1 MGNDKRVA
9 LGMSGGVDSSVAV
22 AVLQQEGY
30 EVVGVTCVFCEGE
43 PAEAAVRDARAVCER
58 FGIEHAVRRC
68 EESFER
74 CVVAPFVESYAAG
87 LTPSPCVGCNAQV
100 KIPELLAAAD
110 VLGCG
115 KVATG
120 HYARVACMAESGRFA
135 VLAALDNRKDQ
146 SYMLS
151 QLSQT
156 QLARLVLPLGGLTKL
171 AVRETARELGLSV
184 AEKAESQDIC
194 FAPQGYRVLLAE
206 RGVSTEPGAIILDG
220 QQVGVHTGLADYTVG
235 QRKGVGVAGP
245 EPYYVLE
252 KHVAENELV
261 IGTAGQSRISGV
273 LLHKPNWQAVSAPCA
288 PMEAMVKLRYRSAA
302 CPCIIEPEDDD
313 RVRVRLLS
321 PQPATAPGQ
330 HAVFYLGST
339 VLGGGEIEEV
349 CS

>member
-1 MGNDKRVA
+1 MGNDRRVA

-22 AVLQQEGY
+22 AVLQREGY
-30 EVVGVTCVFCEGE
+30 EVVGVTCVFCEGG
-43 PAEAAVRDARAVCER
+43 AARSAVSDARAVCAR
-58 FGIEHAVRRC
+58 FGIEHAVSRC
-68 EESFER
+68 EEAFER
-74 CVVAPFVESYAAG
+74 RVVTPFVEAYACG

-110 VLGCG
+110 ALGCA
-115 KVATG
+115 KIATG
-120 HYARVACMAESGRFA
+120 HYARVARLTESGRFA
-135 VLAALDNRKDQ
+135 VLAALDDRKDQ

-151 QLSQT
+151 QLSQD

-171 AVRETARELGLSV
+171 AVRETARDLGLSV
-184 AEKAESQDIC
+184 ADKAESQDIC
-194 FAPQGYRVLLAE
+194 FAPQGYRALLAE
-206 RGVSTEPGAIILDG
+206 RGVVSEAGPIVLDG
-220 QQVGVHTGLADYTVG
+220 RQVGVHAGLVDYTVG

-252 KHVAENELV
+252 KRVVGNELV
-261 IGTAGQSRISGV
+261 IGTASQSRVSGLIV
-273 LLHKPNWQAVSAPCA
+273 RGLNWQAVAAPRD
-288 PMEAMVKLRYRSAA
+288 PMEVMVKLRYRSAA
-302 CPCIIEPEDDD
+302 CPCIMEPEDDD

>member
-1 MGNDKRVA
+1 MGDDKRVA

-30 EVVGVTCVFCEGE
+30 EVVGVTCLFCEGDQVE
-43 PAEAAVRDARAVCER
+43 SAVRDARAVCER
-58 FGIEHAVRRC
+58 FGIEHVVRRC
-68 EESFER
+68 EEPFER
-74 CVVAPFVESYAAG
+74 RVVAPFVESYATG

-100 KIPELLAAAD
+100 KVPELLAAAD
-110 VLGCG
+110 ALGCS
-115 KVATG
+115 KAATG
-120 HYARVACMAESGRFA
+120 HYARVARMAESGRFA
-135 VLAALDNRKDQ
+135 VLAALDHRKDQ

-151 QLSQT
+151 QLSQD

-194 FAPQGYRVLLAE
+194 FAPRGYRALLAE
-206 RGVSTEPGAIILDG
+206 RGMAAEPGPIVLDG
-220 QQVGVHTGLADYTVG
+220 RQVGVHAGLADYTVG

-252 KHVAENELV
+252 KRVAENELV
-261 IGTAGQSRISGV
+261 IGTAEQSRISGV
-273 LLHKPNWQAVSAPCA
+273 RLRRPNWQAVSAPHA